1 MAKKTTVKKAKAK
14 TVKKK
19 MTKAKVKKKTTTA
32 KKKTAVKQKTTTA
45 KKKTAVK
52 KKTTAKKKAAVK
64 KKTTAKK
71 KAAVKKK
78 TTTAKK
84 KTAVKKKT
92 TTAKKKTAVKKKTT
106 AKKPMTLSQRVKI
119 IQYIKQDLLSQR
131 ESLLKEAEDTLS
143 TLPGEINFPDMGDQ
157 ATAETD
163 RNFILRL
170 RDRERMLLKKIEE
183 TIERIDSTDFG
194 ICEECGNEIGT
205 KRLEAR
211 PVTTYCI
218 DCKTRQEEEERIAE
232 GGK

>member
-1 MAKKTTVKKAKAK
+1 M
-14 TVKKK
+14 
-19 MTKAKVKKKTTTA
+19 
-32 KKKTAVKQKTTTA
+32 
-45 KKKTAVK
+45 
-52 KKTTAKKKAAVK
+52 
-64 KKTTAKK
+64 
-71 KAAVKKK
+71 
-78 TTTAKK
+78 
-84 KTAVKKKT
+84 
-92 TTAKKKTAVKKKTT
+92 
-106 AKKPMTLSQRVKI
+106 
-119 IQYIKQDLLSQR
+119 
-131 ESLLKEAEDTLS
+131 KEAEETLS

-183 TIERIDSTDFG
+183 TIERIDGTDYG
-194 ICEECGNEIGT
+194 ICEECGNEIGI